1 MFPFKINSGILTCLG
16 VKVHLLHEKCVLRHG
31 ACGFAND
38 ARRHAL
44 AHDGFGKRF
53 KCGAKDLVGKGE
65 VLLLARARIFNL
77 GKMAVQIAC
86 KTVAKLCSNEV
97 EHAAVAIHVGK
108 KSANIT
114 RVEVTEI
121 DHG

>member
-1 MFPFKINSGILTCLG
+1 MQIRILHKERILCL
-16 VKVHLLHEKCVLRHG
+16 C

-53 KCGAKDLVGKGE
+53 KPRAKGLVGKGE

-86 KTVAKLCSNEV
+86 KTVAKLCSNQI
-97 EHAAVAIHVGK
+97 EHSAVAIYVGK
-108 KSANIT
+108 ESANVT